1 MYCNLCPRMCNRQ
14 RSSNQLGFC
23 GQTEEIRVAR
33 AALHFW
39 EEPCISGKNGS
50 GAVFFCGCNLGCI
63 YCQNYE
69 IAHGRTARP
78 DACGNVEKQQGMRL
92 GTSYGQP
99 EAGQPVSRERLAEI
113 FLELQEKNAH
123 NINLVTASHFVP
135 MLVPALQL
143 AKSQGLQIPIVY
155 NSSAYEKTDTLKQLE
170 GLVDIYLPDFKYME
184 EEKAK
189 NYSFA
194 PDYPMVAKEAIR
206 EMFRQVGKNEFEGD
220 CMSRGMIIRHMVL
233 PLGVKNAQQVIS
245 YLWETYGNDIYLSI
259 MKQYTPPMEISRN
272 QAQPAGKQI
281 VGNQAQPAGKQIAGN
296 QAQPAGQQ
304 IAGNQAQPTGKQI
317 VGRRILPYP
326 ELNRKVT
333 KREYERVVDYALSL
347 GITNAFFQEGDV
359 AKESFIPCFDGE
371 GV

>member
-1 MYCNLCPRMCNRQ
+1 MHCNLCPRMCNSR
-14 RSSNQLGFC
+14 RSSEQVGFC

-69 IAHGRTARP
+69 IAHG
-78 DACGNVEKQQGMRL
+78 GMGR
-92 GTSYGQP
+92 
-99 EAGQPVSRERLAEI
+99 PVSRENAEEQSGIRIGNLAGQAQAGRPVSKERLAEI
-113 FLELQEKNAH
+113 FLELQEKKAH
-123 NINLVTASHFVP
+123 NINLVTPSHFVP
-135 MLVPALQL
+135 MLVPALL
-143 AKSQGLQIPIVY
+143 MAKSQGLHIPIVY
-155 NSSAYEKTDTLKQLE
+155 NSSAYEKSDTLKQLE

-194 PDYPMVAKEAIR
+194 PDYPRVAKEAIG

-245 YLWETYGNDIYLSI
+245 YLWETYGNDVYLSI
-259 MKQYTPPMEISRN
+259 MKQYTPPIEMTGYQKQMAEPRRQVTESRI
-272 QAQPAGKQI
+272 QM
-281 VGNQAQPAGKQIAGN
+281 
-296 QAQPAGQQ
+296 AGQ
-304 IAGNQAQPTGKQI
+304 
-317 VGRRILPYP
+317 RILPYP

-333 KREYERVVDYALSL
+333 KREYDRVVDYALSL

>member
-1 MYCNLCPRMCNRQ
+1 MHCNLCPRMCNSR
-14 RSSNQLGFC
+14 RSSEQVGFC

-69 IAHGRTARP
+69 IAHG
-78 DACGNVEKQQGMRL
+78 GMGR
-92 GTSYGQP
+92 
-99 EAGQPVSRERLAEI
+99 PVSRENAEEPSGIRIGNLAGQAQAGRTISKERLAEI
-113 FLELQEKNAH
+113 FLELQEKKAH
-123 NINLVTASHFVP
+123 NINLVTPSHFVP
-135 MLVPALQL
+135 MLVPALL
-143 AKSQGLQIPIVY
+143 MAKSQGLHIPIVY
-155 NSSAYEKTDTLKQLE
+155 NSSAYEKSDTLKQLE

-194 PDYPMVAKEAIR
+194 PDYPQVAKEAIG

-245 YLWETYGNDIYLSI
+245 YLWETYGNDVYLSI
-259 MKQYTPPMEISRN
+259 MKQYTPPIEMTGYQKQMVESRR
-272 QAQPAGKQI
+272 QTTGYQKQMAEPRRQMTESI
-281 VGNQAQPAGKQIAGN
+281 QMT
-296 QAQPAGQQ
+296 GQ
-304 IAGNQAQPTGKQI
+304 
-317 VGRRILPYP
+317 RILPYP

-333 KREYERVVDYALSL
+333 KREYDRVVDYALSL
-347 GITNAFFQEGDV
+347 GITNAYFQEGDV